1 MATVK
6 KTSGNYV
13 IQTPRLNNGSNVT
26 LDSDNVIVT
35 GNLKVLGN
43 TTQFITNNTSITDR
57 IVTLNYGE
65 TGNGVST
72 GGNVAGIEIDRGV
85 AISPAGN
92 VSLLWNENYKK
103 WTFTEGDGVF
113 SNIGAA
119 STTFTGANVALS
131 YAGGVVPTPITN
143 TAIIYADSVQGGRTG
158 VYIVNS
164 EVAGD
169 ELISKKR
176 AFGLSLIL

>member
-13 IQTPRLNNGSNVT
+13 IQTPRLDNGSNIT
-26 LDSDNVIVT
+26 LDTDNVIVT
-35 GNLKVLGN
+35 GNLRVLGN
-43 TTQFITNNTSITDR
+43 VTEFITNNTSITDR
-57 IVTLNYGE
+57 IITLNYGE

-72 GGNVAGIEIDRGV
+72 GGNVSGVEVDRGIAV
-85 AISPAGN
+85 SPAGN
-92 VSLLWNENYKK
+92 VSILWNEDYKK
-103 WTFTEGDGVF
+103 WTFTEGNGIF
-113 SNIGAA
+113 SNISAA
-119 STTFTGANVALS
+119 SSTFVGANIALI
-131 YAGGVVPTPITN
+131 YAGGIVPPPYAN
-143 TAIIYADSVQGGRTG
+143 NAIIYADTVEGGRTG

-164 EVAGD
+164 DVAGD